1 MAAQEHSS
9 TRRRVLGAAAALPV
23 LALIGLPISAMGAV
37 AERELSPSPSPAQ
50 ALWNRRLARS
60 RRLHARW
67 KTEAESGAFR
77 AANDRYKREHAE
89 LIARFGSWEKA
100 CRSRTGKPLC
110 TAAFTRIEAAEDA
123 YYDTCTAPMHRAA
136 ARLIGTPAPDLPALL
151 AKIEIIREHE
161 LDTFDDLPTHPL
173 DALREDVG
181 RLIGEEETGNR
192 WRGIDGG

>member
-23 LALIGLPISAMGAV
+23 LALTGF
-37 AERELSPSPSPAQ
+37 PSPVIASREAARQSSPAQ
-50 ALWNRRLARS
+50 ARWNRRLARY

-77 AANDRYKREHAE
+77 AVNDRYNREQAA
-89 LIARFGSWEKA
+89 LCARFGSWDKA

-110 TAAFTRIEAAEDA
+110 SAAFTRIEAAEDT
-123 YYDTCTAPMHRAA
+123 YYDNCTAPMHRAA
-136 ARLIGTPAPDLPALL
+136 ARLIVTPAPDLPALL

-161 LDTFDDLPTHPL
+161 LDTFDDLPKHPL
-173 DALREDVG
+173 DVLREDVAG
-181 RLIGEEETGNR
+181 LIGDQDIGES
-192 WRGIDGG
+192 

>member
-23 LALIGLPISAMGAV
+23 LALVGFPASAMGTV
-37 AERELSPSPSPAQ
+37 PERDLSPSPSPAQ
-50 ALWNRRLARS
+50 ALWNRRLARY
-60 RRLHARW
+60 RRLHTRW

-77 AANDRYKREHAE
+77 AANDRYHREHAD
-89 LIARFGSWEKA
+89 LVARFGSWDKA

-123 YYDTCTAPMHRAA
+123 YYDNCTTPMHHAA
-136 ARLIGTPAPDLPALL
+136 ARLIGTPAPELPALL

-161 LDTFDDLPTHPL
+161 LDTFDDMPKHPL
-173 DALREDVG
+173 DTLREDVAG
-181 RLIGEEETGNR
+181 LIGAEALRNR
-192 WRGIDGG
+192 E